1 MEAFEKT
8 KKNESKR
15 ERMEEGRERHVGI
28 RGKQTSGEKRDKGVK
43 RIEIKEFRA
52 KNKEKSYG
60 KKEKNEQI
68 KVTESKN

>member
-8 KKNESKR
+8 KKQKESKR

-43 RIEIKEFRA
+43 RIEI
-52 KNKEKSYG
+52 
-60 KKEKNEQI
+60 
-68 KVTESKN
+68 